1 MRCARV
7 KGAGVAGAF
16 RGVGGHKTRLRGD
29 NEPAS
34 DQEEPPTDCQNS
46 FPKKLSTKVETRGG
60 PSINLLLRG
69 NALVLEVSGR
79 WGSKFW
85 GLLQKL
91 PYLAYIGQKLALI

>member
-34 DQEEPPTDCQNS
+34 DPEEPTTDCQKSS
-46 FPKKLSTKVETRGG
+46 FQNDQLTKVEERLGVAH
-60 PSINLLLRG
+60 L
-69 NALVLEVSGR
+69 
-79 WGSKFW
+79 
-85 GLLQKL
+85 
-91 PYLAYIGQKLALI
+91 

>member
-34 DQEEPPTDCQNS
+34 DPEEPTTDCQRAVS
-46 FPKKLSTKVETRGG
+46 KM
-60 PSINLLLRG
+60 INLPRLRRLG
-69 NALVLEVSGR
+69 VAHL
-79 WGSKFW
+79 
-85 GLLQKL
+85 
-91 PYLAYIGQKLALI
+91 

>member
-34 DQEEPPTDCQNS
+34 DPEEPPTDC
-46 FPKKLSTKVETRGG
+46 
-60 PSINLLLRG
+60 
-69 NALVLEVSGR
+69 
-79 WGSKFW
+79 
-85 GLLQKL
+85 
-91 PYLAYIGQKLALI
+91 